1 MSKNDLSQTA
11 IRARVLARCVRRCEN
26 AQLKK
31 QSANGH
37 FGLNADAPDGGPMKA
52 KETSDFSRRTAF
64 IQHADVFRAL
74 IGHQFRATSI
84 LSPAF
89 SNCL

>member
-1 MSKNDLSQTA
+1 
-11 IRARVLARCVRRCEN
+11 
-26 AQLKK
+26 
-31 QSANGH
+31 
-37 FGLNADAPDGGPMKA
+37 MKA